1 MIRKISHRL
10 AGAVALAMLLAACG
24 GADAADA
31 GDDDAAETTVT
42 AAAESTE
49 TTAPAESGAAEA
61 PETTEAAAG
70 GDDWPDTLVFAAVPS
85 AEEGTLQDSYA
96 PILQVL
102 SEDLGVEIEFFLA
115 SDYAGVVEGMIAGN
129 IDIAQFGPFAYVI
142 AVGNGADIEPVGV
155 MVDGIDAEPGYRAYG
170 ITGVDTDIASIED
183 FDGRNICF
191 VDPGSTS
198 GYLYP
203 SAGLLAADIDPET
216 GVSPVFAGGHD
227 AAVLSVANGTCEA
240 GFAFDAMITT
250 LLPDAGEIAGV
261 VDEVEDENV
270 NPDSADVR
278 IVWKS
283 EVIAGSPLAIQSSL
297 PADMIAEV
305 SRILIEEANVDALI
319 ERGIC
324 ASEDDCQLTDEG
336 VWGYAFR
343 DDSFYDGVRAVCE
356 LTQAA
361 SCDGL

>member
-10 AGAVALAMLLAACG
+10 ATAVALAMLLAACG
-24 GADAADA
+24 GADAADT
-31 GDDDAAETTVT
+31 GDDAAAETTVT
-42 AAAESTE
+42 TAAEATE
-49 TTAPAESGAAEA
+49 TTASADSGDTQA
-61 PETTEAAAG
+61 PETTEAAAA
-70 GDDWPDTLVFAAVPS
+70 DSDWPDKLVFAAVPS
-85 AEEGTLQDSYA
+85 AEEGSLQESYA

-115 SDYAGVVEGMIAGN
+115 SDYAGVVEGMISGN

-142 AVGNGADIEPVGV
+142 AVGNGADIEPIGV
-155 MVDGIDAEPGYRAYG
+155 MVDGEAAEPGYRAYG
-170 ITGVDTDIASIED
+170 ITGANSDIASLED
-183 FDGRNICF
+183 FAGRNVCF

-216 GVSPVFAGGHD
+216 GVAPVFAGGHD

-250 LLPDAGEIAGV
+250 LLPEAGDIAGV
-261 VDEVEDENV
+261 VDVVEDENV
-270 NPDSADVR
+270 NPDNADIR

-297 PADMIAEV
+297 PADLIAEA

-324 ASEDDCQLTDEG
+324 SSADDCQLTDEG

-356 LTQAA
+356 LTRAA